1 MAVYVKIGD
10 RIIEIPTADK
20 KGERI
25 SGNRSAI
32 EKYLAKKTGTPIAEV
47 RKALEPGGAK
57 EAPPQADE
65 GELETIEEG
74 D

>member
-1 MAVYVKIGD
+1 MAVYIQLGD
-10 RIIEIPTADK
+10 RIIEIPNADK

-25 SGNRSAI
+25 SGNRPAV
-32 EKYLAKKTGTPIAEV
+32 EKYLAKTLGTPIAEV
-47 RKALEPGGAK
+47 RKALEPGGAE
-57 EAPPQADE
+57 EAPPREDE